1 MPLDVYTKETIEG
14 LQRGENVVMSGN
26 GQATYEKFEKE
37 KEQMA
42 SGMAKRL
49 GALLGNK
56 SIPK

>member
-1 MPLDVYTKETIEG
+1 MPLDVYTNETIEG

-37 KEQMA
+37 KEQIA

-49 GALLGNK
+49 GARLSNK
-56 SIPK
+56 STKK